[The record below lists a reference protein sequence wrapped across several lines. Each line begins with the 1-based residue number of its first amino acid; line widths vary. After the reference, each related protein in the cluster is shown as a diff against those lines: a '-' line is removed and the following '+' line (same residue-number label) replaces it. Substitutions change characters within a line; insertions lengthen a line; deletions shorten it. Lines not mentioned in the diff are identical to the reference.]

1 MSSVG
6 NGHGGCA
13 PSTCDDILLQS
24 QILLDLDPDVNL
36 HVAVSR
42 DYAQSS
48 LGSTLQCMDPISPN
62 EWVCLGCFATGTI
75 VPLQQ
80 HAQSRLARDLLAHH
94 AILPE
99 RDSHRS
105 VQLVMT
111 HMVAWEHLDAFKVL
125 LRDATTEVHTV
136 HGGYTRVHLNESTA
150 ARNANSHALCAVVV
164 HVDRVQSLI
173 SWMCCGRNAQI
184 KLGCPALCV
193 QKSAFSVVL
202 APFAPP
208 SSPVRPEA
216 AATSSVSCDDLLLE
230 ECADDDVMWVD
241 FDNPL
246 SIMDKVAMAPPANR
260 TQSPT
265 AVEFADD
272 ELWTMSDEFAVL
284 PSIACLVPTPA
295 DQQLPQPQVHL
306 PASPSQQR
314 LYYDHVDHHDNLDSL
329 AVATFVDDDGMPL
342 EFKTLYYRNNKKGG
356 VRNLRYAPPHR
367 PVAVIDPIPP
377 RCFPHCK
384 RGHHSTTSFCGTNLK
399 VQFHRRHHPAITVMP
414 PLSTEST
421 AVVVAFGRF
430 RNFVEPVEEFS
441 AGMWVPQADIYH
453 AVRSKDHPK
462 AMWLQTKCVE
472 PLLFEIR
479 PSGRSLS
486 WHYGFHGAALHKA
499 MVHCIEVVFFE
510 TRAAA
515 ATTFQCVGVVQ
526 SPRFRIVSSRS
537 RES

>member
-1 MSSVG
+1 
-6 NGHGGCA
+6 
-13 PSTCDDILLQS
+13 
-24 QILLDLDPDVNL
+24 
-36 HVAVSR
+36 
-42 DYAQSS
+42 
-48 LGSTLQCMDPISPN
+48 
-62 EWVCLGCFATGTI
+62 
-75 VPLQQ
+75 
-80 HAQSRLARDLLAHH
+80 
-94 AILPE
+94 
-99 RDSHRS
+99 
-105 VQLVMT
+105 
-111 HMVAWEHLDAFKVL
+111 
-125 LRDATTEVHTV
+125 
-136 HGGYTRVHLNESTA
+136 
-150 ARNANSHALCAVVV
+150 
-164 HVDRVQSLI
+164 
-173 SWMCCGRNAQI
+173 MCCGRNAQI

-216 AATSSVSCDDLLLE
+216 ATTSSVSCDDLLLE

-295 DQQLPQPQVHL
+295 DQQLPQPPEHL

-314 LYYDHVDHHDNLDSL
+314 LFYDHVDHHDNLDSL

-367 PVAVIDPIPP
+367 PVAVIDPLPP
-377 RCFPHCK
+377 LSRCFPHCK

-399 VQFHRRHHPAITVMP
+399 VQFHRRHHPAITAMP